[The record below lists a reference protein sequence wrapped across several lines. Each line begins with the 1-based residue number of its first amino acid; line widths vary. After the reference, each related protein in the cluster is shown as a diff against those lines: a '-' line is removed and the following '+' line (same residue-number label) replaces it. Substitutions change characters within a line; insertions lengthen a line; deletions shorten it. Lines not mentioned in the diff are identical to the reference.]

1 MKKQEII
8 QLCEDAKKHL
18 LSRMCDLCEEGNQLE
33 ACAIHEEIKEW
44 LVEKD
49 KPTILTM
56 RRVSKT

>member
-8 QLCEDAKKHL
+8 QLCEEAKKHL
-18 LSRMCDLCEEGNQLE
+18 ISRMCDLCEEGNQME

-44 LVEKD
+44 LIDKN

-56 RRVSKT
+56 RRVSKA

>member
-8 QLCEDAKKHL
+8 DLCESTKKHL
-18 LSRMCDLCEEGNQLE
+18 ITRMCDLCETGNQMD

-44 LVEKD
+44 LVEKNR
-49 KPTILTM
+49 PTILTL